1 MPRPKIALIG
11 GGNIGGVIAEQ
22 IALRELGDVVI
33 FDVVE
38 GLPQG
43 KTLDIAE
50 GAPLIDSDVKLRG
63 TNDYKD
69 IAGADLVIITA
80 GLARKPGMSRD
91 DLLKTNLGIMK
102 QVAEGVKSNAPK
114 ATVIVVS
121 NPLDAMVYT
130 FKQVSGF
137 PKNRVVGMAGVLD
150 SARFRAF
157 VAWELGVSVQDV
169 TALVLG
175 GHGDT
180 MVPLVRY
187 CTVAG
192 IPVGKLLPKD
202 KIEAIVE
209 RTKNAGG
216 EVVALLKTGS
226 AFVSPAL
233 SALEMAESI
242 LLDKK
247 RVLACACYLE
257 GEFGVSGLY
266 VGVPCILGANGV
278 EKVIEVE
285 LDPQER
291 KLFDASLDHVRKL
304 VAEIDGDVR

>member
-1 MPRPKIALIG
+1 MARAKIALIG
-11 GGNIGGVIAEQ
+11 GGNIGGVLAEQ
-22 IALRELGDVVI
+22 LAYRELGDVVL

-43 KTLDIAE
+43 KALDIAE
-50 GAPLIDSDVKLRG
+50 GAPLFGADAKVAG
-63 TNDYKD
+63 ANDYQG
-69 IAGADLVIITA
+69 IAGANLVIITA

-91 DLLKTNLGIMK
+91 DLLKTNLAIMK
-102 QVAEGVKSNAPK
+102 QVAEGVKQHAPS
-114 ATVIVVS
+114 AIVIVVS

-180 MVPLVRY
+180 MVPLTRY

-192 IPVGKLLPKD
+192 IPVTKLLPQA
-202 KIEAIVE
+202 KIDAIVL

-216 EVVALLKTGS
+216 EVVNLLKTGS
-226 AFVSPAL
+226 AFVSPAA
-233 SALEMAESI
+233 SAIEMAESI
-242 LLDKK
+242 LKDKK
-247 RVLACACYLE
+247 RVLACACLCE
-257 GEFGVSGLY
+257 GEYGVQGLY
-266 VGVPCILGANGV
+266 LGVPCILGAGGV
-278 EKVIEVE
+278 EKILELE
-285 LDPQER
+285 LDADER
-291 KLFDASLDHVRKL
+291 KLFDASVDHVRKL
-304 VAEIDGDVR
+304 VAEIAL

>member
-1 MPRPKIALIG
+1 MRRKIALIG
-11 GGNIGGVIAEQ
+11 GGNIGGVLAEQ
-22 IALRELGDVVI
+22 LAYRELGDVVL

-43 KTLDIAE
+43 KALDLAE
-50 GAPLIDSDVKLRG
+50 GAPLVGSDRRISG
-63 TNDYKD
+63 TNDYQA

-91 DLLKTNLGIMK
+91 DLLKTNLSIMK
-102 QVAEGVKSNAPK
+102 QVAEGVRTHAPNAY
-114 ATVIVVS
+114 VIVVS
-121 NPLDAMVYT
+121 NPLDAMVYA
-130 FKQVSGF
+130 FSKVSGF
-137 PKNRVVGMAGVLD
+137 PKQRVVGMAGVLD

-157 VAWELGVSVQDV
+157 VAWELGVSIQDV

-192 IPVGKLLPKD
+192 IPVTKLIAPAKLD
-202 KIEAIVE
+202 AIAE

-233 SALEMAESI
+233 SAIEMAESI

-247 RVLACACYLE
+247 RVLACACLCE
-257 GEFGVSGLY
+257 GEYGVQGLF
-266 VGVPCILGANGV
+266 VGVPCVLGAKGV
-278 EKVIEVE
+278 ERILEVE
-285 LDPQER
+285 LDPAER
-291 KLFDASLDHVRKL
+291 KLFDASLEHVRKL
-304 VAEIDGDVR
+304 VDEIRL

>member
-1 MPRPKIALIG
+1 MARRKIALIG
-11 GGNIGGVIAEQ
+11 GGNIGGVLAEFV
-22 IALRELGDVVI
+22 AYRELGDVVL

-43 KTLDIAE
+43 KALDIAE
-50 GAPLIDSDVKLRG
+50 GAPLVGADARVEGANR
-63 TNDYKD
+63 YED

-91 DLLKTNLGIMK
+91 DLLRTNLDIMK
-102 QVAEGVKSNAPK
+102 QVALGVKQHAPG
-114 ATVIVVS
+114 AIVIVVS

-150 SARFRAF
+150 SARFRSF

-192 IPVGKLLPKD
+192 IPISNLIPAD
-202 KIEAIVE
+202 RIQAIVE

-216 EVVALLKTGS
+216 EVVNLLKTGS
-226 AFVSPAL
+226 AFVSPAA
-233 SALEMAESI
+233 SAIEMAEAI
-242 LLDKK
+242 LKDKK
-247 RVLACACYLE
+247 RVLACACLCE
-257 GEFGVSGLY
+257 GEYGVEGLY
-266 VGVPCILGANGV
+266 LGVPCVLGAGGV
-278 EKVIEVE
+278 ERILEVA
-285 LDPQER
+285 LDADER
-291 KLFDASLDHVRKL
+291 KLFDASVEHVRKL
-304 VAEIDGDVR
+304 VGEIRL

>member
-1 MPRPKIALIG
+1 MARAKIALIG
-11 GGNIGGVIAEQ
+11 GGNIGGVLAEQ
-22 IALRELGDVVI
+22 LAYRELGDIVL

-43 KTLDIAE
+43 KALDIAE
-50 GAPLIDSDVKLRG
+50 GAPLFGADAKVAG
-63 TNDYKD
+63 ANDYQG
-69 IAGADLVIITA
+69 IAGANLVIITA

-91 DLLKTNLGIMK
+91 DLLKTNLAIMK
-102 QVAEGVKSNAPK
+102 QVAEGVKQHAPS
-114 ATVIVVS
+114 AIVIVVS

-180 MVPLVRY
+180 MVPLTRY

-192 IPVGKLLPKD
+192 IPVTKLLPQA
-202 KIEAIVE
+202 KIDAIVL

-216 EVVALLKTGS
+216 EVVNLLKTGS
-226 AFVSPAL
+226 AFVSPAA
-233 SALEMAESI
+233 SAIEMAESI
-242 LLDKK
+242 LKDKK
-247 RVLACACYLE
+247 RVLACACLCE
-257 GEFGVSGLY
+257 GEYGVQGLY
-266 VGVPCILGANGV
+266 LGVPCILGAGGV
-278 EKVIEVE
+278 ERIIELE
-285 LDPQER
+285 LDAGER
-291 KLFDASLDHVRKL
+291 KLFDASVDHVRKL
-304 VAEIDGDVR
+304 VAEIAL

>member
-1 MPRPKIALIG
+1 MARPKIALIG
-11 GGNIGGVIAEQ
+11 GGNIGGVLAEQ
-22 IALRELGDVVI
+22 IAYRELGDVVI
-33 FDVVE
+33 FDVVD

-43 KTLDIAE
+43 KALDMAE
-50 GAPLIDSDVKLRG
+50 GAPLMDADAKLSGANSYEAIR
-63 TNDYKD
+63 
-69 IAGADLVIITA
+69 GADLVIITA

-91 DLLKTNLGIMK
+91 DLLDTNLKIMR
-102 QVAEGVKSNAPK
+102 QVAEGVRENAPK

-137 PKNRVVGMAGVLD
+137 PKHRVVGMAGVLD

-180 MVPLVRY
+180 MVPLTRY

-192 IPVGKLLPKD
+192 IPVTKLIAPD
-202 KIEAIVE
+202 KLSAIVE

-233 SALEMAESI
+233 SAIEMAESI
-242 LLDKK
+242 LRDKK
-247 RVLACACYLE
+247 RVLACACLLE
-257 GEFGVSGLY
+257 GEYGVHGLY
-266 VGVPCILGANGV
+266 VGVPCVLGAGGV
-278 EKVIEVE
+278 ERVLEVE
-285 LDPQER
+285 MNADER
-291 KLFDASLDHVRKL
+291 KLFDASVEHVKKL
-304 VAEIDGDVR
+304 VAEIKL

>member
-1 MPRPKIALIG
+1 MRRKIALIG
-11 GGNIGGVIAEQ
+11 GGNIGGVLAEQ
-22 IALRELGDVVI
+22 LAYRELGDVVL

-43 KTLDIAE
+43 KALDLAE
-50 GAPLIDSDVKLRG
+50 GAPLVGSDMRISG
-63 TNDYKD
+63 TNDYQA

-91 DLLKTNLGIMK
+91 DLLKTNLSIMK
-102 QVAEGVKSNAPK
+102 QVAEGVRTHAPNAY
-114 ATVIVVS
+114 VIVVS
-121 NPLDAMVYT
+121 NPLDAMVYA
-130 FKQVSGF
+130 FSKVSGF
-137 PKNRVVGMAGVLD
+137 PKQRVVGMAGVLD

-157 VAWELGVSVQDV
+157 VAWELGVSIQDV

-192 IPVGKLLPKD
+192 IPVTKLIAPAKLD
-202 KIEAIVE
+202 AIVE

-233 SALEMAESI
+233 SAIEMAESI

-247 RVLACACYLE
+247 RVLACACLCE
-257 GEFGVSGLY
+257 GEYGVQGLF
-266 VGVPCILGANGV
+266 VGVPCVLGAKGV
-278 EKVIEVE
+278 ERILEVE
-285 LDPQER
+285 LDPAER
-291 KLFDASLDHVRKL
+291 KLFDASLEHVRKL
-304 VAEIDGDVR
+304 VDEIRL

>member
-1 MPRPKIALIG
+1 MARPKIALIG
-11 GGNIGGVIAEQ
+11 GGNIGGVLAEQ
-22 IALRELGDVVI
+22 IAYRELGDVVL

-43 KTLDIAE
+43 KALDIAE
-50 GAPLIDSDVKLRG
+50 GAPLLGADAKLVG
-63 TNDYKD
+63 TNRYEDV
-69 IAGADLVIITA
+69 AGADLVIITA

-102 QVAEGVKSNAPK
+102 QVAEGVKQHAPR
-114 ATVIVVS
+114 AQVIVVS

-130 FKQVSGF
+130 FKQISGF

-150 SARFRAF
+150 STRFRSF
-157 VAWELGVSVQDV
+157 VAWELGVSVEDV

-192 IPVGKLLPKD
+192 IPVTKLLPKPKLD
-202 KIEAIVE
+202 AIVE

-226 AFVSPAL
+226 AFVSPAA
-233 SALEMAESI
+233 SAIVMAEAI
-242 LLDKK
+242 LKDKK
-247 RVLACACYLE
+247 RVLACACLCE
-257 GEFGVSGLY
+257 GEYGVQGLY
-266 VGVPCILGANGV
+266 VGVPCVLGAGGV
-278 EKVIEVE
+278 ERIIEIE
-285 LDPQER
+285 LDPEER
-291 KLFDASLDHVRKL
+291 KLFDASLEHVRKL
-304 VAEIDGDVR
+304 VAEIEL

>member
-1 MPRPKIALIG
+1 MARPKIGLIG
-11 GGNIGGVIAEQ
+11 AGNIGGVLAEQ
-22 IALRELGDVVI
+22 IAYRELGDVVL

-43 KTLDIAE
+43 KALDIAE
-50 GAPLIDSDVKLRG
+50 GAPLFGADAKLTG
-63 TNDYKD
+63 VNGYEG
-69 IAGADLVIITA
+69 IAGSDLVIITA

-91 DLLKTNLGIMK
+91 DLLKTNLAIMK
-102 QVAEGVKSNAPK
+102 QVAEGVKTHAPK

-130 FKQVSGF
+130 FKRVSGF

-192 IPVGKLLPKD
+192 IPITKLLPQD
-202 KIEAIVE
+202 KIDAIVE

-226 AFVSPAL
+226 AFVSPAA
-233 SALEMAESI
+233 SAIEMAESI
-242 LLDKK
+242 LKDKK
-247 RVLACACYLE
+247 RVLACAALCE
-257 GEFGVSGLY
+257 GEYGVDGLY
-266 VGVPCILGANGV
+266 VGVPCVLGAGGV
-278 EKVIEVE
+278 EKILPLE
-285 LDPQER
+285 LDPAER
-291 KLFDASLDHVRKL
+291 KLFDASVDHVRKL
-304 VAEIDGDVR
+304 VAEIQL

>member
-22 IALRELGDVVI
+22 IALRELGDVVV

-43 KTLDIAE
+43 KMLDIAE
-50 GAPLIDSDVKLRG
+50 GAPLIDSDTKLRG
-63 TNDYKD
+63 ANDYAS
-69 IAGADLVIITA
+69 IAGADLVVITA

-102 QVAEGVKSNAPK
+102 QVAEGVKTHAPK

-192 IPVGKLLPKD
+192 IPVAKLLAKD
-202 KIEAIVE
+202 KIDAIVE

-242 LLDKK
+242 LKDKK

-257 GEFGVSGLY
+257 GEYGVSGLY
-266 VGVPCILGANGV
+266 VGVPCVLGANGV
-278 EKVIEVE
+278 ERVIEVE

-304 VAEIDGDVR
+304 VTEIGDLR

>member
-1 MPRPKIALIG
+1 
-11 GGNIGGVIAEQ
+11 V
-22 IALRELGDVVI
+22 
-33 FDVVE
+33 
-38 GLPQG
+38 
-43 KTLDIAE
+43 T
-50 GAPLIDSDVKLRG
+50 LRG
-63 TNDYKD
+63 TNQYADV
-69 IAGADLVIITA
+69 AGADLVIITA

-91 DLLKTNLGIMK
+91 DLLKTNLAIMK
-102 QVAEGVKSNAPK
+102 QVAEGVKTHAPN

-130 FKQVSGF
+130 FKQISGF

-150 SARFRAF
+150 SARLRAF

-192 IPVGKLLPKD
+192 IPVTKLLPRTKLD
-202 KIEAIVE
+202 AIVE

-242 LLDKK
+242 LRDQK

-257 GEFGVSGLY
+257 GEYGVSGLY
-266 VGVPCILGANGV
+266 VGVPCILGAGGV

-285 LDPQER
+285 LDGEER

-304 VAEIDGDVR
+304 VQEIKL

>member
-1 MPRPKIALIG
+1 MARPRIALIG
-11 GGNIGGVIAEQ
+11 GGNIGGVLAEQ
-22 IALRELGDVVI
+22 IAYRELGDPVL

-43 KTLDIAE
+43 KALDMAE
-50 GAPLIDSDVKLRG
+50 GAPLAGADAEISG
-63 TNDYKD
+63 TNDYAG

-91 DLLKTNLGIMK
+91 ELLDTNLKIMK
-102 QVAEGVKSNAPK
+102 QVATGVRDNAPD

-130 FKQVSGF
+130 FKEVSGF

-157 VAWELGVSVQDV
+157 VAWELGVSVEDV

-192 IPVGKLLPKD
+192 IPVTKLIPRERID
-202 KIEAIVE
+202 AIVE
-209 RTKNAGG
+209 RTKGAGG
-216 EVVALLKTGS
+216 EVVELLKTGS

-233 SALEMAESI
+233 SAIEMAESI
-242 LLDKK
+242 LRDKK
-247 RVLACACYLE
+247 RVLACACLLE
-257 GEFGVSGLY
+257 GEYGVDGLY
-266 VGVPCILGANGV
+266 VGVPCVLGAGGV
-278 EKVIEVE
+278 ERVIEVD
-285 LDPQER
+285 L
-291 KLFDASLDHVRKL
+291 
-304 VAEIDGDVR
+304 

>member
-11 GGNIGGVIAEQ
+11 GGNIGGVLAEQ
-22 IALRELGDVVI
+22 IAQRELGDVVI

-38 GLPQG
+38 GMPQG

-50 GAPLIDSDVKLRG
+50 GAPLLGSDVQLRG
-63 TNDYKD
+63 TNEYEG

-91 DLLKTNLGIMK
+91 DLLKTNLGIMR
-102 QVAEGVKSNAPK
+102 QVAEGVKTHAPG

-130 FKQVSGF
+130 FKATSGF

-169 TALVLG
+169 SALVLG

-192 IPVGKLLPKD
+192 IPITNLIAKD
-202 KIEAIVE
+202 KIDAIVE
-209 RTKNAGG
+209 RTKGAGG
-216 EVVALLKTGS
+216 EVVGLLKTGS

-242 LLDKK
+242 LRDKK

-257 GEFGVSGLY
+257 GEYGVSGVY
-266 VGVPCILGANGV
+266 VGVPCILGAGGV
-278 EKVIEVE
+278 EKVIEIE
-285 LDPQER
+285 LDAEER

-304 VAEIDGDVR
+304 VAEIGKL

>member
-1 MPRPKIALIG
+1 MARTKIALIG
-11 GGNIGGVIAEQ
+11 GGNIGGVLAEQ
-22 IALRELGDVVI
+22 AAYRDLGDVVI

-38 GLPQG
+38 GLPEG
-43 KTLDIAE
+43 KALDMGE
-50 GAPLIDSDVKLRG
+50 GAPLVGADAKISG
-63 TNDYKD
+63 TSEYTG
-69 IAGADLVIITA
+69 IAGADVVIITA

-102 QVAEGVKSNAPK
+102 QVAAGVRDNAPD
-114 ATVIVVS
+114 AFVIVVS

-130 FKQVSGF
+130 FKEISGF

-157 VAWELGVSVQDV
+157 VAWELGVSVKDV

-180 MVPLVRY
+180 MVPLVGY

-192 IPVGKLLPKD
+192 IPLEKLLARD
-202 KIEAIVE
+202 RIDAIVE
-209 RTKNAGG
+209 RTKGAGG

-233 SALEMAESI
+233 SAIEMAESY
-242 LLDKK
+242 LRDKK
-247 RVLACACYLE
+247 RVLACACLLE
-257 GEFGVSGLY
+257 GEYGVDGLY
-266 VGVPCILGANGV
+266 VGVPCVLGAGGV
-278 EKVIEVE
+278 ERVLEVE
-285 LDPQER
+285 LDADEK
-291 KLFDASLDHVRKL
+291 KLFDASVEHVRSL
-304 VAEIDGDVR
+304 VEQIQL

>member
-1 MPRPKIALIG
+1 MARRKIALIG
-11 GGNIGGVIAEQ
+11 GGNIGGVLAEQ
-22 IALRELGDVVI
+22 IAYRELGDVVL

-43 KTLDIAE
+43 KALDIAE
-50 GAPLIDSDVKLRG
+50 GAPLFGADAKVSG
-63 TNDYKD
+63 ANDYAA

-91 DLLKTNLGIMK
+91 DLLKTNLAIMK
-102 QVAEGVKSNAPK
+102 QVAEGVKANAPK
-114 ATVIVVS
+114 AHVIVVS

-130 FKQVSGF
+130 FQQVSGF

-192 IPVGKLLPKD
+192 IPVTKLLPKA
-202 KIEAIVE
+202 KIDAIVE

-216 EVVALLKTGS
+216 EVVNLLKTGS
-226 AFVSPAL
+226 AFVSPAA
-233 SALEMAESI
+233 SAIEMAEAI
-242 LLDKK
+242 LRDKK
-247 RVLACACYLE
+247 RVLACACLCE
-257 GEFGVSGLY
+257 GEYGVSGLY
-266 VGVPCILGANGV
+266 LGVPCVLGAGGV
-278 EKVIEVE
+278 ERILELE
-285 LDPQER
+285 LDPDEK
-291 KLFDASLDHVRKL
+291 KLFDASVDHVRKL
-304 VAEIDGDVR
+304 VAEIQL

>member
-1 MPRPKIALIG
+1 MQTKIALIG
-11 GGNIGGVIAEQ
+11 GGNIGGVLAEQ
-22 IALRELGDVVI
+22 IAARELGDVVL
-33 FDVVE
+33 FDVVD

-43 KTLDIAE
+43 KALDIGE
-50 GAPLIDSDVKLRG
+50 GAPLLASDSTISG
-63 TNDYKD
+63 TEDYRD

-91 DLLKTNLGIMK
+91 DLLAKNLEIMK
-102 QVAEGVKSNAPK
+102 SVAQGVKENAPG
-114 ATVIVVS
+114 ATVIVIS

-130 FKQVSGF
+130 FKEISGF

-157 VAWELGVSVQDV
+157 VAWELGVSVEDV

-180 MVPLVRY
+180 MVPLPRY

-192 IPVGKLLPKD
+192 IPLTKLLPPER
-202 KIEAIVE
+202 IQAIAE
-209 RTKNAGG
+209 RTKGAGG
-216 EVVALLKTGS
+216 EVVGLLKTGS

-242 LLDKK
+242 LRDKK
-247 RVLACACYLE
+247 RVLPCCCLLE
-257 GEFGVSGLY
+257 GEYGVQGLY
-266 VGVPCILGANGV
+266 VGVPCILGKDGV
-278 EKVIEVE
+278 ERILEIE
-285 LDPQER
+285 LDAEER
-291 KLFDASLDHVRKL
+291 KLFDASVEHVRTL
-304 VAEIDGDVR
+304 ISQIEL

>member
-1 MPRPKIALIG
+1 MARPKIALIG
-11 GGNIGGVIAEQ
+11 GGNIGGVLAEQ
-22 IALRELGDVVI
+22 LAYRELGDVVL

-43 KTLDIAE
+43 KALDIAE
-50 GAPLIDSDVKLRG
+50 GEPLFGADAKVSG
-63 TNDYKD
+63 TNDYKG

-91 DLLKTNLGIMK
+91 DLLKTNLSIMK
-102 QVAEGVKSNAPK
+102 QVAEGVKQNAPN
-114 ATVIVVS
+114 AIVIVVS

-150 SARFRAF
+150 SARFRSF

-180 MVPLVRY
+180 MVPLTRY

-192 IPVGKLLPKD
+192 IPVTKLLPQA
-202 KIEAIVE
+202 KIDAIVE

-216 EVVALLKTGS
+216 EVVNLLKTGS
-226 AFVSPAL
+226 AFVSPAA
-233 SALEMAESI
+233 SAIEMAEAI
-242 LLDKK
+242 LKDKK
-247 RVLACACYLE
+247 RVLACACLCE
-257 GEFGVSGLY
+257 GEYGVQGLY
-266 VGVPCILGANGV
+266 VGVPCVLGAGGV
-278 EKVIEVE
+278 ERILEVE
-285 LDPQER
+285 LDPGER
-291 KLFDASLDHVRKL
+291 KLFDASLEHVRKL
-304 VAEIDGDVR
+304 VAEIQL

>member
-1 MPRPKIALIG
+1 MARRKIALIG
-11 GGNIGGVIAEQ
+11 GGNIGGVLAEL
-22 IALRELGDVVI
+22 AAYRELGDVVL

-43 KTLDIAE
+43 KALDLAE
-50 GAPLIDSDVKLRG
+50 GAPLLGADARVQG
-63 TNDYKD
+63 TNRYDD
-69 IAGADLVIITA
+69 IAGAELVIITA

-91 DLLKTNLGIMK
+91 DLLRTNLDIMK
-102 QVAEGVKSNAPK
+102 QVAQGVKQHAPG

-130 FKQVSGF
+130 FKQISGF

-157 VAWELGVSVQDV
+157 VAWELGISVQDV

-192 IPVGKLLPKD
+192 IPISKLISRQR
-202 KIEAIVE
+202 IEAIVE

-216 EVVALLKTGS
+216 EVVNLLKTGS
-226 AFVSPAL
+226 AFVSPAA
-233 SALEMAESI
+233 SAIEMAESI
-242 LLDKK
+242 LKDKK
-247 RVLACACYLE
+247 RVLACACLCE
-257 GEFGVSGLY
+257 GEYGVEGLY
-266 VGVPCILGANGV
+266 VGVPCVLGAGGV
-278 EKVIEVE
+278 EKILEIE
-285 LDPQER
+285 LDAEER
-291 KLFDASLDHVRKL
+291 KLFDASVEHVRKL
-304 VAEIDGDVR
+304 VSEIRL

>member
-1 MPRPKIALIG
+1 MARPRIALIG
-11 GGNIGGVIAEQ
+11 GGNIGGVLAEH
-22 IALRELGDVVI
+22 IALRELGDVVV

-50 GAPLIDSDVKLRG
+50 GAPLMGSDVTLRG
-63 TNDYKD
+63 TNQYADV
-69 IAGADLVIITA
+69 AGADLAIITA

-91 DLLKTNLGIMK
+91 DLLKTNLAIMK
-102 QVAEGVKSNAPK
+102 QVAEGVKTHAPN

-130 FKQVSGF
+130 FKQISGF

-150 SARFRAF
+150 SARLRAF

-192 IPVGKLLPKD
+192 IPVTKLLPRTKLD
-202 KIEAIVE
+202 AIVE

-242 LLDKK
+242 LRDQK

-257 GEFGVSGLY
+257 GEYGVSGLY
-266 VGVPCILGANGV
+266 VGVPCILGAGGV

-285 LDPQER
+285 LDGEER

-304 VAEIDGDVR
+304 VQEIKL